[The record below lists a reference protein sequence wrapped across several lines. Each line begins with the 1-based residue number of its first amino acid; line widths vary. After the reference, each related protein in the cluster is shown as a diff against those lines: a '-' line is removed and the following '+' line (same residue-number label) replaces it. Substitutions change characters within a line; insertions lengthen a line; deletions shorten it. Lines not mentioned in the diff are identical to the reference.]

1 MLQPLKHRSPFLHFF
16 KFDDKEQLLH
26 HQFHLK
32 QKIYKYKNEKK
43 NLYTGFGS
51 RNNTRCKCH
60 PCEARHL
67 AHHAASERH

>member
-1 MLQPLKHRSPFLHFF
+1 MKRIVILGAGESGAGAAVLAK
-16 KFDDKEQLLH
+16 KEGFDVFVSDMSAIKEQLLH

-51 RNNTRCKCH
+51 RNNTRC
-60 PCEARHL
+60 
-67 AHHAASERH
+67 

>member
-43 NLYTGFGS
+43 NLYTDFGS
-51 RNNTRCKCH
+51 RNNTRC
-60 PCEARHL
+60 
-67 AHHAASERH
+67 

>member
-16 KFDDKEQLLH
+16 KFDDEEQLLH

-32 QKIYKYKNEKK
+32 QKIYKYQNEKK

-51 RNNTRCKCH
+51 RNNTRC
-60 PCEARHL
+60 
-67 AHHAASERH
+67 